1 MSRLEPLKIG
11 ERIGDLQVEKLL
23 ARGGQ
28 SFVYR
33 ASTPS
38 GDSFILKELAPM
50 AKVHRTDG
58 AKLDWIKDNAP
69 YFSEWRTHFDLS
81 RRVNHSVIYQ
91 FNGLFE
97 SNNTLYLVGD
107 YVAGQ
112 SLFEHLNQICFEKH
126 MPQARLIRLMLPV
139 IQGLNYLH
147 KNGMFHGDI
156 KPANLFV
163 TLENKVLLLD
173 GINDGSVRLDYSEG
187 FSAPEITSAKSADKQ
202 SDYFSLGVLLAYLM
216 TGCKVAV
223 NANLNRQLPY
233 DNELLAFIESCIVAL
248 PEERPRNLKKLVD
261 IFKRLQSQTDEST
274 LDIDVPTVKLSRSN
288 AQPERK
294 LFLPYT
300 ATMVSALL
308 VPVIWLSW
316 PAKNSEPDEQ
326 PIAVMEDSV
335 NELNSHHEIE
345 PQGAIESKGSFESQ
359 GAIEQKPA
367 RVEDLLE
374 PEGKLRNVSLIDAET
389 KELDLSDEVVK
400 ESRPRFIQTLLDNMV
415 AFPAGEFWLGSS
427 NGKAAEKPVSKVN
440 VSAFKLLNHEVT
452 YALYSKCVEQKR
464 CRAPSRQADYNQPV
478 SGVSFGDI
486 KEQFIPWLN
495 ELSDITF
502 RLPSEIE
509 WEYSAKFG
517 VGEGFAWGSEVLPD
531 AANCRD
537 CSSDYAGRKPAPV
550 KSFQASKAGLFD
562 MNGNV
567 EEWVDDCWRPSHD
580 SEAISGCTQITVK
593 GGSWDSRLG
602 AIRNSARRGE
612 DRNRRSSGL
621 GFRLALSD

>member
-33 ASTPS
+33 ASTQS
-38 GDSFILKELAPM
+38 GDSFVLKELAPM
-50 AKVHRTDG
+50 TKAQRTGG
-58 AKLDWIKDNAP
+58 AKLDWIKDNTP
-69 YFSEWRTHFDLS
+69 YFSEWHTHFDLS
-81 RRVNHSVIYQ
+81 RRVDHSAIYQ
-91 FNGLFE
+91 FNRLFE

-107 YVAGQ
+107 YVPGQ

-156 KPANLFV
+156 KPANLFI

-173 GINDGSVRLDYSEG
+173 GINNGSVRLDYSEG
-187 FSAPEITSAKSADKQ
+187 FSAPEITNTKSADKQ

-216 TGCKVAV
+216 TGCKVPVDAK
-223 NANLNRQLPY
+223 LDRQLPY

-248 PEERPRNLKKLVD
+248 PEQRPRNLKRLVD
-261 IFKRLQSQTDEST
+261 IFKRLQSQSNESPI
-274 LDIDVPTVKLSRSN
+274 DIDVPTVKLPRSN

-294 LFLPYT
+294 LFLPFA
-300 ATMVSALL
+300 ATIFSALL
-308 VPVIWLSW
+308 VPIIWLSW
-316 PAKNSEPDEQ
+316 PDTDRETNEQ
-326 PIAVMEDSV
+326 PIAVMEGTVD
-335 NELNSHHEIE
+335 ELNSHHEIE
-345 PQGAIESKGSFESQ
+345 PQGTIESKGAFEPQ
-359 GAIEQKPA
+359 GAIEQKLAPA
-367 RVEDLLE
+367 EAPLE
-374 PEGKLRNVSLIDAET
+374 PEGKLRNVPLSGMET
-389 KELDLSDEVVK
+389 TELAISDEVIM
-400 ESRPRFIQTLLDNMV
+400 ESRPRLIQTLLDNMV
-415 AFPAGEFWLGSS
+415 SFPAGEFWLGSS
-427 NGKAAEKPVSKVN
+427 NGKAAEKPVSKVS

-464 CRAPSRQADYNQPV
+464 CRAPNRQADYNQPV
-478 SGVSFGDI
+478 SGVSFEDI
-486 KEQFIPWLN
+486 KQQFIPWLN
-495 ELSDITF
+495 ELSDVTF

-537 CSSDYAGRKPAPV
+537 CSSDYAGRKSAPV